1 LQRELLLSQ
10 SSSAVP
16 ASGDGSHVEDLKT
29 RIAQLRLLEKDQED
43 PGPLYDCVIFHDG
56 EMWQAVI
63 DTLEVTL
70 FVNLLFIPL
79 VVPYCRHCSYFSYC
93 KFSCRLLQN
102 SNDQPLVKS
111 LETCH
116 TLSFVIFYLLA

>member
-1 LQRELLLSQ
+1 MLMMQYNMTLQVEASLQRELLLSQ

-16 ASGDGSHVEDLKT
+16 ASSEGSHVEDLKT

-63 DTLEVTL
+63 DTPEVTL
-70 FVNLLFIPL
+70 FVNLLFIALFLPPTVL
-79 VVPYCRHCSYFSYC
+79 
-93 KFSCRLLQN
+93 
-102 SNDQPLVKS
+102 
-111 LETCH
+111 
-116 TLSFVIFYLLA
+116 